1 MIYQNW
7 KSPVGRIH
15 LVANE
20 SAIVALAF
28 DENWPRIKAKLG
40 RYEKRES
47 HVIAR
52 AIRELEEYFAG
63 KRREFTVEL
72 ALEGTAFQKSA
83 WAALRKI
90 PYGKTATYGQQAARI
105 RKPAAVRAVG
115 RANGLNRISILIPC
129 HRVVG
134 SSGALTGY
142 AGGLKAKKALLE
154 LEREGAI

>member
-15 LVANE
+15 LVASD

-28 DENWPRIKAKLG
+28 DENWLRIKAGLG
-40 RYEKRES
+40 TLEKKEDA
-47 HVIAR
+47 VIAQ
-52 AIRELEEYFAG
+52 AVRELGEYFAG
-63 KRREFTVEL
+63 KRRKFSVPL
-72 ALEGTAFQKSA
+72 FLEGTAFQKSA

-90 PYGKTATYGQQAARI
+90 PYGKTATYSEQAARI
-105 RKPAAVRAVG
+105 KKPAAVRAVG

-134 SSGALTGY
+134 RSGSLTGY

-154 LEREGAI
+154 LEGAI